1 MTAYWVLTIRL
12 ISMSVFRRWDGSCC
26 GRLRLNFLS
35 LAYGLLRKVAG
46 EAMFLMTWKLSE
58 SSVHYSLVF
67 LVISEAII
75 AIRYFFALLGQI
87 TRLWT
92 CSLIILAIPQS
103 IIFFFFFFSQNYK
116 KWELESKLRAQRLAY
131 CSKYLSTQ
139 TCFMFPTSEWLRLS
153 SVCYALILTLVVM
166 ESTWIIS
173 F

>member
-1 MTAYWVLTIRL
+1 M
-12 ISMSVFRRWDGSCC
+12 RWIM
-26 GRLRLNFLS
+26 LRETEAEFLVT
-35 LAYGLLRKVAG
+35 GLWSAQ
-46 EAMFLMTWKLSE
+46 E
-58 SSVHYSLVF
+58 SSWRSNVFDDLKAVRVFSPLFLGFPCNKWGHYCYQIFFCSSWTDYKAVNLLPDYSCHSPVHYL
-67 LVISEAII
+67 
-75 AIRYFFALLGQI
+75 FFWGGAQK
-87 TRLWT
+87 
-92 CSLIILAIPQS
+92 A
-103 IIFFFFFFSQNYK
+103 K